1 MFAMITMQF
10 FGGENV
16 SKWNRQCLLSF
27 IPSGNL
33 LAASGPFVFFFFLPT
48 LVGIGGSYFFFLS
61 FCLHKLTSLR
71 TKELQILFNNEPVFN
86 TKQQTNLIY

>member
-1 MFAMITMQF
+1 MFAIIF
-10 FGGENV
+10 FYKQ
-16 SKWNRQCLLSF
+16 SKNNLKRMCQSGAEQCILSF

-61 FCLHKLTSLR
+61 FCLHKLTRLR
-71 TKELQILFNNEPVFN
+71 IKELHPTINN
-86 TKQQTNLIY
+86 